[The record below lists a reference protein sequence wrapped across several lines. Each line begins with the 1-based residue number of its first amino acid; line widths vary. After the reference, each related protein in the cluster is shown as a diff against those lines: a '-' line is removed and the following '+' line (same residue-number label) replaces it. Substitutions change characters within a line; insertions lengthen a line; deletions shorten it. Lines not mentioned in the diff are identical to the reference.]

1 MKHSCAFFHI
11 CYIVYVKIRMW
22 KKCASMNFWNKKLVL
37 HFKGE
42 VSECIVHEILWLI
55 SHLKKIKFPN
65 LLSIK
70 VFIISLLFSNF
81 FASHPSL
88 TSLSYQKTVWIS
100 QLPDMDEN
108 RVCTLNKSFCNFTD
122 PLYTLSFHYIFLLFH
137 FTFSY
142 I

>member
-1 MKHSCAFFHI
+1 MKQSCAFFHI
-11 CYIVYVKIRMW
+11 CFIVYVKIRMW
-22 KKCASMNFWNKKLVL
+22 KKCASMNFWNKQLVL

-70 VFIISLLFSNF
+70 VFILYHFCFPIFSHLILHWLRCHIKKPYEYLSCLTWMKIAFARWINLFAIS
-81 FASHPSL
+81 
-88 TSLSYQKTVWIS
+88 
-100 QLPDMDEN
+100 
-108 RVCTLNKSFCNFTD
+108 RTLC
-122 PLYTLSFHYIFLLFH
+122 TLSFHYIFLLFH